1 MPHFDM
7 FANRLAKMYKHISK
21 WARRQ
26 GITCYRIY
34 DHDVP
39 QFPFAIDKYESY
51 LYVTEYE
58 TDYYMDEED
67 RELWF
72 LRCLSKIAEQTDTM
86 IDKIF
91 IKTRK
96 QQKGKKQY
104 EKQEQE
110 EDAEVVQAVVM
121 ENGLQF
127 KVNFSE
133 YLDTGLFLDHR
144 PLREKVR
151 SEAEGKNVLN
161 LFAYTGSFSVYSAS
175 AKANLVVTLDLSNT
189 YLRWAKE
196 NMELNGLYDESKHYF
211 IQDDV
216 KEWLADPP
224 NNIKYDIIIMDPP
237 TFSNSKR
244 MREVLDI
251 QRDHIT
257 LINNALDMLSPNGVL
272 YFSTNFRRFKLDVEA
287 LGHAKIK
294 DITAQTIPDDFR
306 DKKIHYCYK
315 ITHP

>member
-26 GITCYRIY
+26 GVTCYRIY

-58 TDYYMDEED
+58 TDYYMEEED

-110 EDAEVVQAVVM
+110 
-121 ENGLQF
+121 
-127 KVNFSE
+127 
-133 YLDTGLFLDHR
+133 
-144 PLREKVR
+144 
-151 SEAEGKNVLN
+151 
-161 LFAYTGSFSVYSAS
+161 
-175 AKANLVVTLDLSNT
+175 
-189 YLRWAKE
+189 
-196 NMELNGLYDESKHYF
+196 
-211 IQDDV
+211 
-216 KEWLADPP
+216 
-224 NNIKYDIIIMDPP
+224 
-237 TFSNSKR
+237 
-244 MREVLDI
+244 
-251 QRDHIT
+251 
-257 LINNALDMLSPNGVL
+257 
-272 YFSTNFRRFKLDVEA
+272 
-287 LGHAKIK
+287 
-294 DITAQTIPDDFR
+294 
-306 DKKIHYCYK
+306 
-315 ITHP
+315 